1 MDINTEFEHTMD
13 KLIKA
18 SNLHPNISKL
28 WTNYVL
34 LKKAAYEK
42 ALHEANNMVET
53 LTTIQDPD
61 NETLIALFA
70 LSQVMSASNQ

>member
-1 MDINTEFEHTMD
+1 MSTEFECTMD

-18 SNLHPNISKL
+18 GNSHPNLSKL

-34 LKKAAYEK
+34 LKKRAYEK
-42 ALHEANNMVET
+42 ALYEANNMVET
-53 LTTIQDPD
+53 LTATQDPD

-70 LSQVMSASNQ
+70 LSQVMSDECF

>member
-18 SNLHPNISKL
+18 GNLHPNISKL

>member
-1 MDINTEFEHTMD
+1 MDMNTEFECTINR
-13 KLIKA
+13 LIEA
-18 SNLHPNISKL
+18 SNSHPNISNL
-28 WTNYVL
+28 WTKYVL

-42 ALHEANNMVET
+42 ALREANNMIET